1 MKNKKIEDILK
12 EFDRA
17 FNEIPYRSGMLV
29 DVQADDVKAFISVS
43 LQSIYEQGKKD
54 ATLEKVDE
62 LDVPYFM
69 KAYKSVIRKQ
79 LLDEIMEMLKNEIY
93 QYSSDLEQEDFDR
106 NNVVSEII
114 EIIKDKYNQ

>member
-1 MKNKKIEDILK
+1 
-12 EFDRA
+12 
-17 FNEIPYRSGMLV
+17 
-29 DVQADDVKAFISVS
+29 
-43 LQSIYEQGKKD
+43 
-54 ATLEKVDE
+54 
-62 LDVPYFM
+62 M